1 MRRYGRINNKFPAN
15 RNNPRSKCETN
26 ATLRFGK
33 KFHDLADARAIG
45 SGMWFG
51 RADLVFRPP
60 VSMTGRSDECT
71 PFHNREA
78 EKS

>member
-1 MRRYGRINNKFPAN
+1 MQLYGSARNSMISRMRERLVQA
-15 RNNPRSKCETN
+15 C
-26 ATLRFGK
+26 
-33 KFHDLADARAIG
+33 G

-71 PFHNREA
+71 PFHNRDA